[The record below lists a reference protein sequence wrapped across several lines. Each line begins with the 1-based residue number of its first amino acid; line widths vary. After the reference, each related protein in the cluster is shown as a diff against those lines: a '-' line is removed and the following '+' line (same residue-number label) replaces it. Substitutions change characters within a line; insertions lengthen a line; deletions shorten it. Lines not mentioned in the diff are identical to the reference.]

1 MRHIDLPIH
10 ELAFVAGT
18 RGMLGAGVGLLVA
31 GFLKPETRRSVGWTL
46 IALGALTT
54 VPIAVSLIRRSE
66 TKVLH

>member
-1 MRHIDLPIH
+1 MRHVDLPIH

-18 RGMLGAGVGLLVA
+18 RGMLGAGVGLLLA

-66 TKVLH
+66 PKVLH